1 MVGRRSLRTEQNGFV
16 VVGGTEE
23 VEGGGRRARERTCLF
38 DVSLAFLRKD
48 TFSARALQTSN
59 NNTLGGGR

>member
-23 VEGGGRRARERTCLF
+23 VEGGGRENGPVCLMCH
-38 DVSLAFLRKD
+38 
-48 TFSARALQTSN
+48 
-59 NNTLGGGR
+59 